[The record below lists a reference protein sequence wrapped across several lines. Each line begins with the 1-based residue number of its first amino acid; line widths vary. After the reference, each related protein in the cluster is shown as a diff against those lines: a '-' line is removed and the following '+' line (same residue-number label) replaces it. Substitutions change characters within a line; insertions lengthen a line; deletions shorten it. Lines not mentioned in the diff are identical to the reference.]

1 MTNPFLAVHRPLRL
15 ATSALAL
22 MAGLGFTACN
32 NDDGGSD
39 PPAPQ
44 TITEV
49 VLSNPDFTL
58 LRAAVQRA
66 GLAETLGA
74 GTLTVFAPNDA
85 AFRAAGFADVAAINA
100 VPDSTLR
107 GILRYHVLNTRTAST
122 EFPTADNTQL
132 SSLANS
138 ALFVTRNAGGV
149 SVNGAQVTQA
159 DLPASNGV
167 IHIVN
172 QVLMPPMGNLV
183 RLAQGNPDLSL
194 LVAAIDRASDSPTDV
209 AEVLAGT
216 GPFTV
221 FAPTNAAFQAAGFAD
236 VAAINAAVP
245 DSLARILTYHVVQ
258 ARAFSTNLTAGNLAT
273 AQGGNLTVTVS
284 PISIRGRGNGT
295 SAANVTRPN
304 QVASNGVVHVIDRVL
319 LP

>member
-1 MTNPFLAVHRPLRL
+1 MAVKRHFRL
-15 ATSALAL
+15 GTTMLAL
-22 MAGLGFTACN
+22 LAGLSFTACN
-32 NDDGGSD
+32 NDDGGD
-39 PPAPQ
+39 DTPAPQ

-49 VLSNPDFTL
+49 VLNNPDFTL

-66 GLAETLGA
+66 GLAETLGT

-138 ALFVTRNAGGV
+138 ALYVTRNAAGV
-149 SVNGAQVTQA
+149 SVNGARVTQA
-159 DLPASNGV
+159 DLAASNGV
-167 IHIVN
+167 IHIID
-172 QVLMPPMGNLV
+172 QVLLPPPGNLV

-194 LVAAIDRASDSPTDV
+194 LVAAIERASESPTDV

-245 DSLARILTYHVVQ
+245 DSLARILTYHVVA
-258 ARAFSTNLTAGNLAT
+258 ARAFSTNLTAGSLAT
-273 AQGGNLTVTVS
+273 AQGGNLTITVS
-284 PISIRGRGNGT
+284 PITVLGRGNGT
-295 SAANVTRPN
+295 SAANVTRAN
-304 QVASNGVVHVIDRVL
+304 LTGTNGVVHVVDRVL